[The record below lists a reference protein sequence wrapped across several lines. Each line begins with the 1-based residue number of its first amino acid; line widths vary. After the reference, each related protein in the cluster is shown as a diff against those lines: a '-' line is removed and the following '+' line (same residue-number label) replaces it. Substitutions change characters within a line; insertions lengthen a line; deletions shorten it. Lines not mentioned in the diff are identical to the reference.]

1 MAAGTARSWNFS
13 KYFGLFSKGKNNFLP
28 KCLFL
33 DHVICIFF
41 SILSEWG
48 WWVLKSTENSI
59 LFIFFIFEGFPYT
72 ETVTSLSMSLKILNF
87 KFSTFPFSNLIY
99 PGNLKSKFIFHLKVL
114 KGNFLNS
121 FAKRPLFQWHKN
133 PSLFNVGRVKN
144 TFIKKHLKLIW
155 AK

>member
-1 MAAGTARSWNFS
+1 M
-13 KYFGLFSKGKNNFLP
+13 
-28 KCLFL
+28 LFL
-33 DHVICIFF
+33 FF
-41 SILSEWG
+41 FHTKRVG
-48 WWVLKSTENSI
+48 WVGFEKYGKFHT
-59 LFIFFIFEGFPYT
+59 FYIFFIFEGFPYT

-144 TFIKKHLKLIW
+144 TFIKKHLKLI
-155 AK
+155 